1 VALVGPVVLVAV
13 LMVGLGLIAAGV
25 SMVLRFRRAQGME
38 RRQLQWMYLAAVPL
52 PLFVPAAFLGAY
64 TDQSTPL
71 MLATAGFIVLVP
83 AAAGLAITQYHLY
96 EVDRIVSRT
105 LTYALLTAVVG
116 STSRPRWPQSWRRSP
131 R

>member
-1 VALVGPVVLVAV
+1 
-13 LMVGLGLIAAGV
+13 
-25 SMVLRFRRAQGME
+25 MVLRFRRAEGLE

-71 MLATAGFIVLVP
+71 MLATAGFIVLIP

-96 EVDRIVSRT
+96 EVDRS
-105 LTYALLTAVVG
+105 
-116 STSRPRWPQSWRRSP
+116 
-131 R
+131 